1 MSNSKTI
8 ICPNCG
14 ANMYRQGF
22 GFVCDFCGS
31 SFQSEDYVVIDNISM
46 DSNGISMRYEYLK
59 KNEERIQLSKSVKAN
74 YGCNDYRVLSNPPFY
89 ANDGRFH
96 RNLKYNLYFDYT
108 NNNIEEFM
116 YMVVHTTEY
125 NGNPYISILLDEE
138 FVITPK
144 FERWEGNLAIFHI
157 EIFEFEEI
165 CDSISVSISSNLM
178 NSEIDHYEEFI
189 PYCCRFYNIVFDK
202 CKYTY
207 SIHQLLI
214 SDNYGK

>member
-1 MSNSKTI
+1 
-8 ICPNCG
+8 
-14 ANMYRQGF
+14 
-22 GFVCDFCGS
+22 
-31 SFQSEDYVVIDNISM
+31 
-46 DSNGISMRYEYLK
+46 
-59 KNEERIQLSKSVKAN
+59 
-74 YGCNDYRVLSNPPFY
+74 
-89 ANDGRFH
+89 
-96 RNLKYNLYFDYT
+96 
-108 NNNIEEFM
+108 
-116 YMVVHTTEY
+116 
-125 NGNPYISILLDEE
+125 LDEE